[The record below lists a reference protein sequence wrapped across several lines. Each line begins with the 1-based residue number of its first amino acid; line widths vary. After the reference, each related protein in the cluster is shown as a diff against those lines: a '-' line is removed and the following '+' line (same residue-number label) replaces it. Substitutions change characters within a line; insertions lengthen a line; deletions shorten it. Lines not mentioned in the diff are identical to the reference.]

1 MNILF
6 NTQSIG
12 VHVFWKLF
20 QQMKNDQNLE
30 VGHTGFFVTNRDEY
44 DRFLQ
49 VVPEFRDQAGIVV
62 AEWDILDEARSLQ
75 EVDLSLIEK
84 WEKKIGDATL
94 WNAIICDRRFN
105 YPVRAQFVQD
115 YQPSYDHVALL
126 KIVQCA
132 LQRIDKHLSQVNPD
146 AVVGLN
152 AVTLYDY
159 LYYLMAENRGIPYF
173 QLKLTRVENYV
184 SLFTNPLGI
193 SPHIGDR
200 ISHYLENPTA
210 LDDNP
215 DLQNEVQQFLDRS
228 RGESLSYEGA
238 ISKKGAEEKG
248 KVVSK
253 NSGAST
259 VTRQSTLKRIFTM
272 LLGNHKDA
280 HYPSQWQAQ
289 WYTRLLKPLR
299 KSLIHR
305 SVFNEENAAWQE
317 RLKGY
322 RYAVYPMNTEPEV
335 ALLVYGRAFRNQIE
349 TVRNIAASLPVG
361 WKLVVKEHPNS
372 MGYRSQGYYRK
383 LREIPNVELLGPT
396 VDTNEVVAGSDLV
409 FVVFGTIGLEAVMK
423 EKPVITFCETP
434 YGSFP
439 DYMVRFVDN
448 LSILS
453 SEIRDLL
460 DCYRFDE
467 GALKNYLA
475 AHIEGSVRVNL
486 FTGLLGKGRRTVTGD
501 TIALDDQYRALA
513 RYTFDRI
520 SEEKSRS
527 R

>member
-1 MNILF
+1 
-6 NTQSIG
+6 
-12 VHVFWKLF
+12 
-20 QQMKNDQNLE
+20 
-30 VGHTGFFVTNRDEY
+30 
-44 DRFLQ
+44 
-49 VVPEFRDQAGIVV
+49 
-62 AEWDILDEARSLQ
+62 
-75 EVDLSLIEK
+75 
-84 WEKKIGDATL
+84 
-94 WNAIICDRRFN
+94 
-105 YPVRAQFVQD
+105 
-115 YQPSYDHVALL
+115 
-126 KIVQCA
+126 
-132 LQRIDKHLSQVNPD
+132 
-146 AVVGLN
+146 
-152 AVTLYDY
+152 
-159 LYYLMAENRGIPYF
+159 
-173 QLKLTRVENYV
+173 
-184 SLFTNPLGI
+184 
-193 SPHIGDR
+193 
-200 ISHYLENPTA
+200 
-210 LDDNP
+210 
-215 DLQNEVQQFLDRS
+215 
-228 RGESLSYEGA
+228 
-238 ISKKGAEEKG
+238 
-248 KVVSK
+248 
-253 NSGAST
+253 
-259 VTRQSTLKRIFTM
+259 
-272 LLGNHKDA
+272 
-280 HYPSQWQAQ
+280 
-289 WYTRLLKPLR
+289 
-299 KSLIHR
+299 
-305 SVFNEENAAWQE
+305 
-317 RLKGY
+317 
-322 RYAVYPMNTEPEV
+322 MNTEPEV